1 MLINKREIT
10 GLKDL
15 NDSKSFIEYLNN
27 VDDIYK
33 NFEEYSLNKER
44 KIFIIF
50 DDMIADI
57 LSNRK
62 LNSVV
67 TELSMRSRK
76 LNISFVFISQSY
88 FAVSKNIRLNSAH
101 YFILKIPN
109 KLELQ

>member
-1 MLINKREIT
+1 MIANL
-10 GLKDL
+10 LL
-15 NDSKSFIEYLNN
+15 NTRIMNN

-33 NFEEYSLNKER
+33 NIEEYSLNKER

-57 LSNRK
+57 LSNKK

-67 TELSMRSRK
+67 TELSIRGRK
-76 LNISFVFISQSY
+76 LNISFVFIPQSY